1 MWTVW
6 ILLFQFCQVRRNS
19 GFFRVTWVIL
29 ANHNHNCL
37 PAYWPFG
44 WHFQLPT
51 MFMQLIFNIAIVSF
65 LIFKSLPSPASF
77 PCCRNQNLEETQ
89 AIFAAMEGRF
99 LWRFLCKLAPISL
112 RFVATKSPRFRTC
125 SSFEAIYWRLFQF
138 ESNKNL
144 LSCTPE
150 GILSQTWQTLLVT
163 RPQKSGQEK
172 EKAPKEARKLGRVSF
187 CTVVHEKIQ

>member
-1 MWTVW
+1 
-6 ILLFQFCQVRRNS
+6 
-19 GFFRVTWVIL
+19 
-29 ANHNHNCL
+29 
-37 PAYWPFG
+37 
-44 WHFQLPT
+44 
-51 MFMQLIFNIAIVSF
+51 MQLIFNIAIVSF
-65 LIFKSLPSPASF
+65 LIFMSLPSPASF
-77 PCCRNQNLEETQ
+77 PCCRNENLEETQ
-89 AIFAAMEGRF
+89 AIFAAIFAVIFVAIPNR
-99 LWRFLCKLAPISL
+99 LCKLAAISL

-144 LSCTPE
+144 LSCTAE

-187 CTVVHEKIQ
+187 CTVVHGKIQ